1 MKISS
6 RFFRSGIRNATLAL
20 GLATVLGSCGVTE
33 PDEAPWADVA
43 AFSWPTTTGTMMRYR
58 VEEKTP
64 VGGDTIY
71 YREETIAR
79 SERQNRPTYHGQEM
93 LMLRNESDLS
103 SYFLPLKDTLITK
116 MDRTGSDLA
125 LVAPLDKG
133 RTWISGYVRDTVPAM
148 QAEVI
153 ERFSEL
159 KLEGNV
165 YRNVIVVKYS
175 SLDKKDR
182 DYWIRFFAKDVGA
195 ILTLK
200 HTLPG
205 PGGIIEPEPQETQR
219 TVLVEQ
225 TAAGI

>member
-6 RFFRSGIRNATLAL
+6 RVFRSGFCRVTLAL
-20 GLATVLGSCGVTE
+20 GLAMVTGSCGVTG
-33 PDEAPWADVA
+33 PDESPWKDVT

-58 VEEKTP
+58 VEEKTTS
-64 VGGDTIY
+64 GGDSIY

-79 SERQNRPTYHGQEM
+79 SERQNRPTFRGQDM
-93 LMLRNESDLS
+93 LMLRTESDLS
-103 SYFLPLKDTLITK
+103 TYFLPLTDTLVTK
-116 MDRTGSDLA
+116 MDRTGSDFA
-125 LVAPLDKG
+125 LVAPLEKG
-133 RTWISGYVRDTVPAM
+133 RTWISGYVRDTVPSM

-159 KLEGNV
+159 KLEGTV
-165 YRNVIVVKYS
+165 YTNVIVIKYS

-219 TVLVEQ
+219 TVLVERSLSND
-225 TAAGI
+225 

>member
-6 RFFRSGIRNATLAL
+6 RFFPSIIQAAALAL
-20 GLATVLGSCGVTE
+20 CLATAIGSCGVTG
-33 PDEAPWADVA
+33 PDESPWQDVA

-64 VGGDTIY
+64 SGGDSIY

-79 SERQNRPTYHGQEM
+79 SERQTRPRYRGQEM
-93 LMLRNESDLS
+93 LMLRTESDLS
-103 SYFLPLKDTLITK
+103 TYFLPLKDTLVTK
-116 MDRTGSDLA
+116 LDRTGSDFA
-125 LVAPLDKG
+125 LVAPLEKG
-133 RTWISGYVRDTVPAM
+133 RTWISGYVRDTVPSM
-148 QAEVI
+148 KAEVI

-165 YRNVIVVKYS
+165 YTNVIVVKYS
-175 SLDKKDR
+175 SLNKKDR

-219 TVLVEQ
+219 TVLVERSV
-225 TAAGI
+225 ANI